1 MYHVLQTLLSSF
13 ILPCHDAPV
22 KCHVHQSSSVIRPA
36 LSQQS
41 VKQAVVCYLRQTLFA
56 SCLVVTHI
64 HPFVS
69 HIPQTLFSP
78 SLVNHAIVVLTRAD
92 AVLRDNECLADYM
105 EKNARTPLGR
115 LLVDDV
121 DSRVMFVNNF
131 ASAYEMR

>member
-1 MYHVLQTLLSSF
+1 MFTNLLLSF
-13 ILPCHDAPV
+13 VLPCHN
-22 KCHVHQSSSVIRPA
+22 
-36 LSQQS
+36 SQANRR
-41 VKQAVVCYLRQTLFA
+41 VLFA
-56 SCLVVTHI
+56 SDPVCVLSWCHPHL